1 MMALTKDEV
10 QKIAH
15 LARLALTDEEVAEY
29 QHQISDILDYV
40 AMLSELDLADL
51 PPTAHAVGHLVA
63 QQNVMRAD
71 IIAPSLPMDE
81 VLHNAPQHAQNQ
93 FQIQTVLD
101 DS

>member
-1 MMALTKDEV
+1 MALTKDEV
-10 QKIAH
+10 TKIAH
-15 LARLALTDEEVAEY
+15 LARLALTDEEVADY
-29 QHQISDILDYV
+29 QHQLSDILDYV

-51 PPTAHAVGHLVA
+51 PPTAHAVA

-71 IIAPSLPMDE
+71 VVVPSLSMDE

>member
-1 MMALTKDEV
+1 MALTKDEV
-10 QKIAH
+10 TKIAH
-15 LARLALTDEEVAEY
+15 LARLALTDAEIADY
-29 QHQISDILDYV
+29 QHQLSDILDYV
-40 AMLSELDLADL
+40 AMLGELNLADL
-51 PPTAHAVGHLVA
+51 PPTAHAVA

-71 IIAPSLPMDE
+71 VVVPSLSMDE

>member
-1 MMALTKDEV
+1 MALTKDEV
-10 QKIAH
+10 TKIAH
-15 LARLALTDEEVAEY
+15 LARLALTDAEIADY
-29 QHQISDILDYV
+29 QHQLSDILDYV
-40 AMLSELDLADL
+40 AMLAELDLTAL
-51 PPTAHAVGHLVA
+51 PPTARAGSHLAA

-71 IIAPSLPMDE
+71 AVTPSLPMDE